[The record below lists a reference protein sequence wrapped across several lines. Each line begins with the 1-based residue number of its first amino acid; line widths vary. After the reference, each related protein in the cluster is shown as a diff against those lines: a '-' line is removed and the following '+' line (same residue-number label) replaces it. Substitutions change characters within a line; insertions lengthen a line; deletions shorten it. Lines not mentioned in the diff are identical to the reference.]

1 MALAEPFDLGAQV
14 LLGVE
19 PGSGHASFTA
29 DGVEGDALAGG
40 VHAAQRGDGALAGL
54 LSPEL
59 GSLDD
64 MVRVISPHR
73 RPRISRLWRSRRSSC
88 RGWWGPPG
96 SSPRRRAGPC

>member
-1 MALAEPFDLGAQV
+1 MSLAEPFDLGAQV

-19 PGSGHASFTA
+19 PGSGHASLTA
-29 DGVEGDALAGG
+29 DGVEGDVLAGG

-64 MVRVISPHR
+64 MVRLGSPKR
-73 RPRISRLWRSRRSSC
+73 WPRITRPWRSRRSVGQSE
-88 RGWWGPPG
+88 REPAN
-96 SSPRRRAGPC
+96 SSPRT